1 MDSSYTWVNSK
12 EVTSFLDYWFLWDLM
27 VKNSQLPHQQNL
39 FKGIFLS
46 LTLFITTIDFSLL
59 IYLFISLTLFILQ
72 HEYLFFSSELIQ
84 YNFLLFHP
92 SCYRDLWHN
101 ITVLHPVTCIAF
113 NHTYIYIYWC
123 YWDFF
128 KARGRRAGVL
138 VPSSETFHADLLSL
152 TLNSCHS
159 RVWKIW
165 FGCQNSKQWVNE

>member
-1 MDSSYTWVNSK
+1 MYGYFSFSHPIYYNNWFLSPYFFLSFFLSFFHPFYITTWV
-12 EVTSFLDYWFLWDLM
+12 
-27 VKNSQLPHQQNL
+27 
-39 FKGIFLS
+39 
-46 LTLFITTIDFSLL
+46 
-59 IYLFISLTLFILQ
+59 
-72 HEYLFFSSELIQ
+72 LFFFSELIQ

-101 ITVLHPVTCIAF
+101 ITMLHPVTCIAY
-113 NHTYIYIYWC
+113 NHTYIYIYIYWC

-138 VPSSETFHADLLSL
+138 MPPSETFHADLLSL